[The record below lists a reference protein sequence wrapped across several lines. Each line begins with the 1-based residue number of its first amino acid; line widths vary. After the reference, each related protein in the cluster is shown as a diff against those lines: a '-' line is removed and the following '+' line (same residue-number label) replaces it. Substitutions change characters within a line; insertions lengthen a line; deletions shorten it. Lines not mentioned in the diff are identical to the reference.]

1 MLIQTH
7 PTNPEPRI
15 VQQIQNGLARG
26 GLYILPTDT
35 AYALVASL
43 DSPRAIN
50 EIYRL
55 KNLPDK
61 RPLSLLCQDVAMASH
76 YAVNIPNPIF
86 RFMKANTP
94 GPFTFILKA
103 NRHVDRRGL
112 GKKKEVGVRIVNHP
126 LHIALMERLDI
137 PLISS
142 SLTTD
147 DEYVTDPE
155 ELDELY
161 GKAVEAVIDGGVR
174 PKEVSTIIDC
184 TEDPPHLAR
193 QGEGD
198 ISGLENLLI
207 LDDAD

>member
-1 MLIQTH
+1 MLISVH
-7 PTNPEPRI
+7 PTNPEPRL
-15 VQQIQNGLARG
+15 VQQLVDGLSRG

-35 AYALVASL
+35 AYAFVASL

-55 KNLPDK
+55 KNLPEK
-61 RPLSLLCQDVAMASH
+61 RALSLLCRDVAMASH
-76 YAVNIPNPIF
+76 YAVNIPNPVF
-86 RFMKANTP
+86 RFMKAHTP
-94 GPFTFILKA
+94 GPYTFILRA

-112 GKKKEVGVRIVNHP
+112 GRKKEVGVRIVSHP

-142 SLTTD
+142 SLSTD

-155 ELDELY
+155 ELEELH
-161 GKAVEAVIDGGVR
+161 GNAVEAVVDGGVR
-174 PKEVSTIIDC
+174 PKEVSTIVDC
-184 TEDPPHLAR
+184 TEDPPHLVR

-198 ISGLENLLI
+198 VSDLEHLLV
-207 LDDAD
+207 LDGQD

>member
-1 MLIQTH
+1 MLISIH
-7 PTNPEPRI
+7 PTTPEPRI
-15 VQQIQNGLARG
+15 VQQICDGLSRG

-35 AYALVASL
+35 AYAFVAAL

-55 KNLPDK
+55 KNLPEK
-61 RPLSLLCQDVAMASH
+61 RALSILCKDVAMASH

-86 RFMKANTP
+86 RFMKTETP
-94 GPFTFILKA
+94 GPYTFILKA
-103 NRHVDRRGL
+103 NRNVDRRGL
-112 GKKKEVGVRIVNHP
+112 GRKKEVGVRIVNHP
-126 LHIALMERLDI
+126 LHRALMERLDT

-155 ELDELY
+155 ELAELY

-184 TEDPPHLAR
+184 TEDPPRLTR

-198 ISGLENLLI
+198 VSGLENLLD